1 MTPSYCHR
9 LNLDAIVDTLQP
21 SLPPF
26 GSHGLLI
33 KHPLPHRHCLHL
45 VGMTIE
51 TNFEASGIQI
61 LKP

>member
-45 VGMTIE
+45 VGMTIA
-51 TNFEASGIQI
+51 TNFEAS
-61 LKP
+61 